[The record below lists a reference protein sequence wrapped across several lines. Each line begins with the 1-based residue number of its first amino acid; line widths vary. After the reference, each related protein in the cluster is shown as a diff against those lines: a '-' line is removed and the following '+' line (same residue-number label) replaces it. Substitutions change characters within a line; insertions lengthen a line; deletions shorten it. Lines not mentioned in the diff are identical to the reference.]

1 MGCTDVRECPRCGT
15 AGAFSR
21 AEALDQEEEEMRE
34 LSGKLASIGKDAG
47 DALLEEAREIIL
59 RLRRANQRWNI
70 LELDEF
76 LNQKQKELSVG
87 YRRRPVYAA

>member
-1 MGCTDVRECPRCGT
+1 MGCVDLRECPRCGT

-21 AEALDQEEEEMRE
+21 AESLDQEEEEMKE
-34 LSGKLASIGKDAG
+34 LSLKLASIRKDAG

-70 LELDEF
+70 LELDDF

-87 YRRRPVYAA
+87 YRRRPVYAD